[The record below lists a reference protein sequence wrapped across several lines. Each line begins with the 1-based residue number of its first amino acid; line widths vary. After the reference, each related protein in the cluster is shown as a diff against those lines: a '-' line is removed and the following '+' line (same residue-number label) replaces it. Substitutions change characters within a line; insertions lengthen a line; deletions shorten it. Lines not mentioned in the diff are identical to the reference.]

1 MEKFKSILLIEDDDI
16 CNFITTKFFSRYQIS
31 EELHSVKDG
40 EQALDFLRSQNGK
53 QSFPQLIL
61 MDLFMP
67 IMDGFEFLEE
77 FNQIKGTLC
86 QSPEIIVLTVTT
98 RNKDIERAKNLGVQT
113 IFHKPFNHNYIDHLK
128 NLVGNSTKNR

>member
-1 MEKFKSILLIEDDDI
+1 VEKFKSILLIEDDDI

-31 EELHSVKDG
+31 EQLHSVKDG

-86 QSPEIIVLTVTT
+86 QCPEIIVLTVTT
-98 RNKDIERAKNLGVQT
+98 RKKDIERVKNLGVQT
-113 IFHKPFNHNYIDHLK
+113 ILHKPFSHNYIEHLK
-128 NLVGNSTKNR
+128 KHL

>member
-31 EELHSVKDG
+31 EQLHSVKDG
-40 EQALDFLRSQNGK
+40 EQALDFLRSQNDK
-53 QSFPQLIL
+53 PSFPQIIL
-61 MDLFMP
+61 LDLFMP

-77 FNQIKGTLC
+77 FNQIKGSLC

-98 RNKDIERAKNLGVQT
+98 RNKDLERAKNLGVKT
-113 IFHKPFNHNYIDHLK
+113 ILHKPFNHSYIVHLK
-128 NLVGNSTKNR
+128 TLIPKTNN

>member
-31 EELHSVKDG
+31 EQLHSVKDG

-77 FNQIKGTLC
+77 FNLIKGTLC
-86 QSPEIIVLTVTT
+86 HCPEIIVLTVTT
-98 RNKDIERAKNLGVQT
+98 RNKDLEKVKNLGVKT
-113 IFHKPFNHNYIDHLK
+113 ILHKPFNHYYIDHLK
-128 NLVGNSTKNR
+128 TLAGKVN